1 MNFNRADA
9 LLKKAFK
16 SVILS
21 NFSRQTAT
29 ISNYD
34 FFSCEANAKES
45 KLLAL
50 GFKKIKRRLR
60 DSQKKEVFAKECG
73 GGVKL
78 MFWTVGRRR
87 RRICGAIMVYVKLLL
102 FADFLLCAKF
112 IVAALN
118 KDFFLPFEKISHPR
132 RKNILRGNFFAHFLN
147 AISSLTAA
155 HGNEKTLA
163 REQLEAIEIFSSS
176 LHICSFCYC
185 PHGMISL

>member
-9 LLKKAFK
+9 VLKKSAFCPIF
-16 SVILS
+16 V
-21 NFSRQTAT
+21 QT
-29 ISNYD
+29 ISNCD

-60 DSQKKEVFAKECG
+60 DSQKKEVFAKEC

-147 AISSLTAA
+147 AIPSPLSQRLM
-155 HGNEKTLA
+155 EMRK
-163 REQLEAIEIFSSS
+163 RSDFSTRAT
-176 LHICSFCYC
+176 
-185 PHGMISL
+185 

>member
-9 LLKKAFK
+9 VLKKASFCPIF
-16 SVILS
+16 V
-21 NFSRQTAT
+21 QT
-29 ISNYD
+29 ISNCD

-73 GGVKL
+73 GVKL
-78 MFWTVGRRR
+78 MFWTVGRSR

-118 KDFFLPFEKISHPR
+118 KDFFSAFRENITSKTKKHLEGKFFCTFFERHP
-132 RKNILRGNFFAHFLN
+132 
-147 AISSLTAA
+147 ISSLTAA
-155 HGNEKTLA
+155 HGNEKTFRL
-163 REQLEAIEIFSSS
+163 
-176 LHICSFCYC
+176 
-185 PHGMISL
+185 

>member
-1 MNFNRADA
+1 M
-9 LLKKAFK
+9 
-16 SVILS
+16 
-21 NFSRQTAT
+21 
-29 ISNYD
+29 
-34 FFSCEANAKES
+34 
-45 KLLAL
+45 AL

-73 GGVKL
+73 GVKL
-78 MFWTVGRRR
+78 MFWTVGRSR

-163 REQLEAIEIFSSS
+163 REQLEAMENLFQFFAHLQFLLLPPWNDKPVVYVSDIFA
-176 LHICSFCYC
+176 IKC
-185 PHGMISL
+185 